1 MEALNNFTA
10 LIQLISAVNFAN
22 ILFGYHKKVFRV
34 LFNIKQTIDLKFDKV
49 KKTTTIDLDS
59 LQKIKPI
66 DSTDGTSTEASI
78 DTLKAD
84 YESFDI
90 EFKTKLNTLYEDC
103 RRASDTNWVKTFF
116 LFISLYCVLD
126 LLLIALIYTF
136 NTTFTHCILHII
148 NFATVIF
155 IVIYV
160 VNIFKQTSDPSYKVA
175 IRDCAAIVIFAV
187 LLSGLNSILISI
199 GLDFPIPE
207 WVEII
212 SATLSI
218 LIPFIP
224 CILCFFYVSLIV
236 KKLHKQVDAKVEE
249 LSRKSDDLHKRVKV
263 FNTVERLFQ
272 KKRIYT
278 YSDTQ
283 EKV

>member
-1 MEALNNFTA
+1 METLNNFTA

-22 ILFGYHKKVFRV
+22 ILFSYHKKVFRL
-34 LFNIKQTIDLKFDKV
+34 LFNIRQSIDQKFDEVRKA
-49 KKTTTIDLDS
+49 TTIDLES
-59 LQKIKPI
+59 LRKMKPI

-78 DTLKAD
+78 DTLKVD
-84 YESFDI
+84 YENFDT
-90 EFKTKLNTLYEDC
+90 EFKAEVATLYEDC

-126 LLLIALIYTF
+126 LLFIALIYTF

-148 NFATVIF
+148 NFVTVIY
-155 IVIYV
+155 IVKYI

-175 IRDCAAIVIFAV
+175 IKDCSIIVASALI
-187 LLSGLNSILISI
+187 LSGLNSVLISI
-199 GLDFPIPE
+199 WFCYSIPV
-207 WVEII
+207 WVEVLSTI
-212 SATLSI
+212 LSI

-224 CILCFFYVSLIV
+224 CVLCFFYVSRIV
-236 KKLHKQVDAKVEE
+236 KKLHKSIETKVEE
-249 LSRKSDDLHKRVKV
+249 LSRRSKKLHERVKE
-263 FNTVERLFQ
+263 FNTIERLFQ